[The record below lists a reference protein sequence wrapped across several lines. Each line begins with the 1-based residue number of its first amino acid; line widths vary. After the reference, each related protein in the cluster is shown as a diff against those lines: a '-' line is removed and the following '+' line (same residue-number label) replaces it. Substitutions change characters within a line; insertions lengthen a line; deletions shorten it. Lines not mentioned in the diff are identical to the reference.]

1 MLINAQRAEELR
13 VAIVEGALLDEYQ
26 VAVAEAGLIRGN
38 VYRGVVASLH
48 TSLNAAFIEFGEARH
63 GFLKADDVVP
73 QAYHRPVEEGN
84 RHPRVDRI
92 LERGRPVIVQVT
104 KDPSGDKGA
113 GLTTNISLAGRYLVL
128 MPFSDMR
135 GISRKLED
143 EGTRR
148 DLRELV
154 DKLEV
159 SDSCGFIVRTAALD
173 QNKTALN
180 RDLNALQRLWKRIRT
195 EATHGRGSRLLYSDQ
210 DLIIQAVRDYLDSS
224 IDEVLVDD
232 DDAFEKA
239 KAAMRAFMPRAKTRL
254 IRYRDRLPL
263 FSRFQ
268 LEPQIEATFQRTV
281 TLPSGGSIVIEGTEA
296 LTAIDVNS
304 GRSKGGSTQEETVYL
319 TNLEAATEAARQ
331 LRLRDIGGLIVVD
344 LIDMRS
350 SKHQRQVEKTVRE
363 AVKADRARISVG
375 RISDNGL
382 LEINRQRLKTPL
394 VLRTHRICPTCG
406 GGGRIPSPE
415 TVSLNLMRRIEERA
429 AVGRTGGVRVR
440 LHPELADAF
449 QNQYRQHLAAL
460 EREFEIRVEIIAATN
475 LHRSE
480 EEIEWLAAP
489 TRSETPAPATPE
501 AAAAVR
507 VEDLTTEGGRARTER
522 GGDGDRGGGEADG
535 SEGDTG
541 KRKRRRGGRRR
552 RKSSAET
559 AVAEGAAAE
568 QEPTAPHANAAEP
581 TPASHGSADEHAHGG
596 DTAGSSGS
604 GPSKRRRSGR
614 RRRKSGGEATDAEGA
629 TAEQASTASDAN
641 AEPVPAGRG
650 GADGQLNGADAEGGS
665 DSAPSKRRR
674 RRRRSPRKK
683 NSGEEGGGGGTDNA
697 GGGGDSGQE

>member
-13 VAIVEGALLDEYQ
+13 VAIVDGSVLDEYQ

-48 TSLNAAFIEFGEARH
+48 TSLNAAFIEFGGARH

-73 QAYHRPVEEGN
+73 QAYHRPVDDGN

-104 KDPSGDKGA
+104 KDPSGEKGA
-113 GLTTNISLAGRYLVL
+113 GLTTNISLAGRYIVL

-148 DLRELV
+148 DIRDLV
-154 DKLEV
+154 EKLDVPE
-159 SDSCGFIVRTAALD
+159 SCGFIVRTAALD

-180 RDLNALQRLWKRIRT
+180 RDLNALQRLWRRIRT
-195 EATHGRGSRLLYSDQ
+195 EANQGRGARLLYSDQ

-232 DDAFEKA
+232 DDAFDKA

-268 LEPQIEATFQRTV
+268 LEPQIEAIFQRTV
-281 TLPSGGSIVIEGTEA
+281 ALPSGGSIVIEGTEA

-319 TNLEAATEAARQ
+319 TNLEAATEVARQ

-350 SKHQRQVEKTVRE
+350 RKHQREVEKTVRE

-394 VLRTHRICPTCG
+394 VLRTHRLCPTCG
-406 GGGRIPSPE
+406 GGGRIPSAE

-429 AVGRTGGVRVR
+429 AVSRIGGARVR

-460 EREFEIRVEIIAATN
+460 EREFEIRIEIIAATN

-480 EEIEWLAAP
+480 EEIEWLSAP
-489 TRSETPAPATPE
+489 SKSESPAPSTPDG
-501 AAAAVR
+501 AAAVR
-507 VEDLTTEGGRARTER
+507 VEDLTTEGGRARPAESERSAETEAA
-522 GGDGDRGGGEADG
+522 DGDDG
-535 SEGDTG
+535 S

-552 RKSSAET
+552 RKSGGEPASD
-559 AVAEGAAAE
+559 GAPSE
-568 QEPTAPHANAAEP
+568 QEAATEAVAAEP
-581 TPASHGSADEHAHGG
+581 TPASTGGTAEQIYAADAEGG
-596 DTAGSSGS
+596 NAPAS
-604 GPSKRRRSGR
+604 SKRRRGGR
-614 RRRKSGGEATDAEGA
+614 RRRKSGGEP
-629 TAEQASTASDAN
+629 ASDGAPSEQEAATEAVS
-641 AEPVPAGRG
+641 AEPTPADTG
-650 GADGQLNGADAEGGS
+650 GADEHAHAADAEGGNGATS
-665 DSAPSKRRR
+665 SKRRR
-674 RRRRSPRKK
+674 RRRRSSRKK
-683 NSGEEGGGGGTDNA
+683 GGGSGNDENGEDGASA
-697 GGGGDSGQE
+697 GD